1 VSMRDVVRRAGV
13 VVWRPLAVAGAVL
26 ATMPAW
32 PSFEADELAVL
43 LAIVLLVP
51 LSWVML
57 AGESA
62 WGPRVSA
69 VLVVC
74 VCGWSVATR
83 LWASWATPSTV
94 DDALRAYLAVGCTTV
109 VTVLWVERRRARLV
123 HRSRVGLVL
132 LIVSSAA
139 VVALP
144 AVGEAPVPDRESLL
158 PLPAG
163 VVVVAEDTGCDWP
176 GSCHRRFEVVAEDG
190 SDPAEVLYRLVR
202 HLEGR
207 GWRIGAEHRDEACR
221 PLGYVANPYR
231 SCVTVLYLRGRGTV
245 EVLFDIYNP
254 REPLIIYAS
263 GATPGPGLS
272 GMQAATGF

>member
-1 VSMRDVVRRAGV
+1 MSVGDVVRRVGG
-13 VVWRPLAVAGAVL
+13 VVWRPLAVVGAFL

-32 PSFEADELAVL
+32 PRFEADELGVL

-51 LSWVML
+51 LTWVML

-62 WGPRVSA
+62 LGPRVGA
-69 VLVVC
+69 VLVAC

-94 DDALRAYLAVGCTTV
+94 DDLLRVYLAVGCATV
-109 VTVLWVERRRARLV
+109 VTVLWVERRRTLLV
-123 HRSRVGLVL
+123 HRSRIGLVL
-132 LIVSSAA
+132 LVVSSAV

-163 VVVVAEDTGCDWP
+163 VVVVAEDAGCEWP
-176 GSCHRRFEVVAEDG
+176 GSCQRRFEVVAEDG
-190 SDPAEVLYRLVR
+190 SDPAEVMYRLVR

-207 GWRIGAEHRDEACR
+207 GWRIGAEHQDKACR

-254 REPLIIYAS
+254 REPLIIYAHIVR
-263 GATPGPGLS
+263 PLP
-272 GMQAATGF
+272 

>member
-1 VSMRDVVRRAGV
+1 MSTRDVVRRAGAV
-13 VVWRPLAVAGAVL
+13 AWRPLVVVGAFL

-32 PSFEADELAVL
+32 PRFKADELAVL

-51 LSWVML
+51 LSWVMI
-57 AGESA
+57 AGRSA
-62 WGPRVSA
+62 LGPRVGA
-69 VLVVC
+69 ALVAC

-94 DDALRAYLAVGCTTV
+94 DDVLRAYLAVGCAIV
-109 VTVLWVERRRARLV
+109 MAVLWVERRRTRLL
-123 HRSRVGLVL
+123 HRSRVGLAMVT
-132 LIVSSAA
+132 VSTALA
-139 VVALP
+139 VILP

-163 VVVVAEDTGCDWP
+163 VVVVAEDAGCDWP
-176 GSCHRRFEVVAEDG
+176 GSCQRRFEVVADDG
-190 SDPAEVLYRLVR
+190 SDPAEVMHRVVR

-207 GWRIGAEHRDEACR
+207 GWRIGVEHKDEACE

-231 SCVTVLYLRGRGTV
+231 SCVSVLYLRGRGTV

-254 REPLIIYAS
+254 REPRIIYE
-263 GATPGPGLS
+263 
-272 GMQAATGF
+272 